1 MLSALQHHLFTP
13 FSVSLWHSTTI
24 SLSIVLLKSPGVG
37 DLPLDRQCCGEHSGI
52 PVFMH
57 MQTSLWSMELKK
69 KCLLH
74 GMSILDS
81 ARYIVLWDVCT
92 NNHAYHQV
100 EISKKTLWRTTRQ
113 YLHMHECLCSSTFL
127 PNSVV
132 RHSHFCQPVGC
143 GEIFHDCFNC
153 VSIINQTEHLLCALW
168 PFQLL
173 VLAFALSLP
182 WLISTYR
189 WWWLGR

>member
-92 NNHAYHQV
+92 NKHAYHQV
-100 EISKKTLWRTTRQ
+100 EISKKHFEEQLGNIYTC
-113 YLHMHECLCSSTFL
+113 MNVSAA
-127 PNSVV
+127 P
-132 RHSHFCQPVGC
+132 HSCQTVLSDIH
-143 GEIFHDCFNC
+143 IFAN
-153 VSIINQTEHLLCALW
+153 LLGVERYFMTALIAS
-168 PFQLL
+168 P
-173 VLAFALSLP
+173 
-182 WLISTYR
+182 
-189 WWWLGR
+189 